1 MKVKILR
8 TTVADKRFVR
18 AGVVVDLSDIDAR
31 ALILLGKA
39 EPLAIEPQPEPE
51 PLDTV
56 AADPLVDTE
65 APKRKG
71 RGRGV
76 R

>member
-1 MKVKILR
+1 MQVKILR

-39 EPLAIEPQPEPE
+39 VLADAAPEPVAEVLE
-51 PLDTV
+51 PVIAKT
-56 AADPLVDTE
+56 
-65 APKRKG
+65 KG

>member
-1 MKVKILR
+1 MQVKILR

-39 EPLAIEPQPEPE
+39 VLADAAPEPVAEGLE
-51 PLDTV
+51 PVIAKT
-56 AADPLVDTE
+56 T
-65 APKRKG
+65 G
-71 RGRGV
+71 RGRAV

>member
-1 MKVKILR
+1 MQVKILR

-39 EPLAIEPQPEPE
+39 VLADAVPEPVTE
-51 PLDTV
+51 VLDT
-56 AADPLVDTE
+56 AAAEPVIAKT
-65 APKRKG
+65 KG
-71 RGRGV
+71 RGRAV